1 MQNPKFFYQ
10 SFELMW
16 HRVEKKG
23 IELLDKSLYR
33 VVDMGS
39 YRRDILFLMIDA
51 QMDLTIIHMI

>member
-1 MQNPKFFYQ
+1 
-10 SFELMW
+10 MW

-39 YRRDILFLMIDA
+39 YRRGILFLMIDA